1 MYGGSSDGE
10 GHDVAG
16 GTARK
21 IPPASSM
28 LWVRNLRRFIGSG
41 AGLGSEA
48 LMELETKR
56 ILLDIF
62 KEKQQKSAE
71 AGTIP
76 SFYKKKPEEGS
87 ISHRVQRLA
96 KYRFLK
102 KQSDLLLN
110 ADDLDAMWVCLREN
124 CVIDDATG
132 AEKMN
137 YEDFCHIASVCTEQ
151 IGPKCRRFFSPS
163 NFMKFEKD
171 ESGRIAI
178 LPFYLY
184 VMRTVSLTQAR
195 IDMSELD
202 EDSDGFLQPHEMEAY
217 IRGLIPNLAQLRDMP
232 TAFVQMYCR
241 IAAHKFFFF
250 CDPNRRGKACIK
262 KVLLSNCLQELMELH
277 QESEEE
283 VTDTEQAENWFSLT
297 SAQRIC
303 DMFLALDKDMNGT
316 LSKQELREYAD
327 GTLTD
332 IFIERVFD
340 EHVRRGKLGGGNSRE
355 MDFES
360 FLDFVLALENKD
372 TPEGL
377 TYLFRCLDLHGKG
390 FLTTADI
397 HTLFRDVHH
406 KWIEGGNY
414 ELCIE
419 DVRDEIWDMV
429 KPGDPLKIT
438 LADLLACKQ
447 GGTVASMLIDV
458 RGFWA
463 HDNRENLLQEEEEPE
478 EEGERERGRGA
489 NAPCCHSSSRIE
501 LNMPTTPFPTNPL
514 IALQPNIEDN
524 KSKTLKGRMGQFLKG
539 SDDPKNNWQRKSG
552 KTIQCTYLLR
562 KAWILFGMPASVAAI
577 VGGVGGF
584 VALLVITILCLWF
597 CVSHYKMFSNK
608 NSETESSAPS
618 AVVEMKRGRSSSST
632 APPLMMGGAQE
643 AMQFRLEDLEQAT
656 RNFDESNLIGC
667 GSFGLVYKGILCDG
681 TVVAIKRHI
690 GPPMQGFS
698 EEVKYLARIHH
709 RHIVTLLGY
718 FQDNGH
724 QMLIYEYLPNGSVS
738 NHLYGKYSTVKLE
751 FKQRL
756 SIAVGAA
763 RGLCHLH
770 GQSPSLVHGN
780 FKTANV
786 LVDENFISKVA
797 DAGVSKLVGGTE
809 AAGPSSPN
817 INAFKDPEIVQTG
830 RIFETTDV
838 YSFGIFLLELIT
850 GKEASEMGSSEI
862 RLQWI
867 ERHLISNDIVD
878 RRLEGNFTAEAM
890 RDFIRLAIRCMTIPG
905 RLRPNMEMVSS
916 ELEEILDK
924 EIMLTTVVGEG
935 TDITLGSHLFTK

>member
-1 MYGGSSDGE
+1 MYSGSSDGE
-10 GHDVAG
+10 SHEAVQ
-16 GTARK
+16 RR
-21 IPPASSM
+21 IPPAASM
-28 LWVRNLRRFIGSG
+28 PWVRNLRRFIGSG
-41 AGLGSEA
+41 DGLGSEA

-96 KYRFLK
+96 KYRFL
-102 KQSDLLLN
+102 
-110 ADDLDAMWVCLREN
+110 
-124 CVIDDATG
+124 
-132 AEKMN
+132 KMN

-202 EDSDGFLQPHEMEAY
+202 EDSDGFLQAHEMEAY

-232 TAFVQMYCR
+232 AAFVQMYCR

-250 CDPNRRGKACIK
+250 CDPHRRGKACIK

-327 GTLTD
+327 GTLTE

-340 EHVRRGKLGGGNSRE
+340 EHVRRGKSGGGNARE

-377 TYLFRCLDLHGKG
+377 TYLFRCLDLNGRG

-397 HTLFRDVHH
+397 HSLFRDVHQ
-406 KWIEGGNY
+406 KWIDGGNY

-429 KPGDPLKIT
+429 KPADSLRIT
-438 LADLLACKQ
+438 LADLLNCKQ
-447 GGTVASMLIDV
+447 GGTVASMVIDV

-478 EEGERERGRGA
+478 EE
-489 NAPCCHSSSRIE
+489 
-501 LNMPTTPFPTNPL
+501 
-514 IALQPNIEDN
+514 
-524 KSKTLKGRMGQFLKG
+524 
-539 SDDPKNNWQRKSG
+539 
-552 KTIQCTYLLR
+552 
-562 KAWILFGMPASVAAI
+562 
-577 VGGVGGF
+577 
-584 VALLVITILCLWF
+584 
-597 CVSHYKMFSNK
+597 
-608 NSETESSAPS
+608 
-618 AVVEMKRGRSSSST
+618 
-632 APPLMMGGAQE
+632 
-643 AMQFRLEDLEQAT
+643 
-656 RNFDESNLIGC
+656 
-667 GSFGLVYKGILCDG
+667 
-681 TVVAIKRHI
+681 
-690 GPPMQGFS
+690 
-698 EEVKYLARIHH
+698 
-709 RHIVTLLGY
+709 
-718 FQDNGH
+718 
-724 QMLIYEYLPNGSVS
+724 
-738 NHLYGKYSTVKLE
+738 
-751 FKQRL
+751 
-756 SIAVGAA
+756 
-763 RGLCHLH
+763 
-770 GQSPSLVHGN
+770 
-780 FKTANV
+780 
-786 LVDENFISKVA
+786 
-797 DAGVSKLVGGTE
+797 
-809 AAGPSSPN
+809 
-817 INAFKDPEIVQTG
+817 
-830 RIFETTDV
+830 
-838 YSFGIFLLELIT
+838 
-850 GKEASEMGSSEI
+850 
-862 RLQWI
+862 
-867 ERHLISNDIVD
+867 
-878 RRLEGNFTAEAM
+878 
-890 RDFIRLAIRCMTIPG
+890 
-905 RLRPNMEMVSS
+905 
-916 ELEEILDK
+916 
-924 EIMLTTVVGEG
+924 
-935 TDITLGSHLFTK
+935 

>member
-1 MYGGSSDGE
+1 MYSGSSDGE
-10 GHDVAG
+10 GHDA
-16 GTARK
+16 AQRK

-28 LWVRNLRRFIGSG
+28 LWVRNLRRFIGPG
-41 AGLGSEA
+41 TGLGSEA
-48 LMELETKR
+48 LMELEIKR

-76 SFYKKKPEEGS
+76 SFYKKACIRTKPEEGS
-87 ISHRVQRLA
+87 ISQRVQRLA

-202 EDSDGFLQPHEMEAY
+202 EDSDGFLQQHEMEAY

-232 TAFVQMYCR
+232 PAFVQMYCR

-250 CDPNRRGKACIK
+250 CDPHRRGKACIK

-303 DMFLALDKDMNGT
+303 GGYPKWKQIYAHTSYCIVNTTVMLKLSDVFLTLDKDMNGT
-316 LSKQELREYAD
+316 LSKQELGEYAD
-327 GTLTD
+327 GTLTE
-332 IFIERVFD
+332 IFIERGVYKFLPNLLVFD
-340 EHVRRGKLGGGNSRE
+340 EHIRRGKTGGGNARE
-355 MDFES
+355 MDLES

-377 TYLFRCLDLHGKG
+377 TYLFRCLDLHGRG

-397 HTLFRDVHH
+397 HSLFRDVHQ

-429 KPGDPLKIT
+429 KPADPLRIT

-478 EEGERERGRGA
+478 EE
-489 NAPCCHSSSRIE
+489 
-501 LNMPTTPFPTNPL
+501 
-514 IALQPNIEDN
+514 
-524 KSKTLKGRMGQFLKG
+524 
-539 SDDPKNNWQRKSG
+539 
-552 KTIQCTYLLR
+552 
-562 KAWILFGMPASVAAI
+562 
-577 VGGVGGF
+577 
-584 VALLVITILCLWF
+584 
-597 CVSHYKMFSNK
+597 
-608 NSETESSAPS
+608 
-618 AVVEMKRGRSSSST
+618 
-632 APPLMMGGAQE
+632 
-643 AMQFRLEDLEQAT
+643 
-656 RNFDESNLIGC
+656 
-667 GSFGLVYKGILCDG
+667 
-681 TVVAIKRHI
+681 
-690 GPPMQGFS
+690 
-698 EEVKYLARIHH
+698 
-709 RHIVTLLGY
+709 
-718 FQDNGH
+718 
-724 QMLIYEYLPNGSVS
+724 
-738 NHLYGKYSTVKLE
+738 
-751 FKQRL
+751 
-756 SIAVGAA
+756 
-763 RGLCHLH
+763 
-770 GQSPSLVHGN
+770 
-780 FKTANV
+780 
-786 LVDENFISKVA
+786 
-797 DAGVSKLVGGTE
+797 
-809 AAGPSSPN
+809 
-817 INAFKDPEIVQTG
+817 
-830 RIFETTDV
+830 
-838 YSFGIFLLELIT
+838 
-850 GKEASEMGSSEI
+850 
-862 RLQWI
+862 
-867 ERHLISNDIVD
+867 
-878 RRLEGNFTAEAM
+878 
-890 RDFIRLAIRCMTIPG
+890 
-905 RLRPNMEMVSS
+905 
-916 ELEEILDK
+916 
-924 EIMLTTVVGEG
+924 
-935 TDITLGSHLFTK
+935 

>member
-1 MYGGSSDGE
+1 MYSGSSDGE
-10 GHDVAG
+10 SHEAA
-16 GTARK
+16 TQRK
-21 IPPASSM
+21 IPPVSSM
-28 LWVRNLRRFIGSG
+28 LWVRNLRRYIGSG

-71 AGTIP
+71 AGSIP
-76 SFYKKKPEEGS
+76 SFYKKACIKPEEGS

-124 CVIDDATG
+124 CVIDDA
-132 AEKMN
+132 
-137 YEDFCHIASVCTEQ
+137 TEQ

-232 TAFVQMYCR
+232 GAFVQMYCR

-250 CDPNRRGKACIK
+250 CDPHRRGKACIK

-303 DMFLALDKDMNGT
+303 DMFLALDKDMNGS
-316 LSKQELREYAD
+316 LSKQELKEYAE
-327 GTLTD
+327 GTLTE

-340 EHVRRGKLGGGNSRE
+340 EHVRRGKTGAGNNRE

-377 TYLFRCLDLHGKG
+377 TYLFRCLDLNGRG

-397 HTLFRDVHH
+397 HSLFRDVHQ

-429 KPGDPLKIT
+429 KPVDPLKIT

-478 EEGERERGRGA
+478 EE
-489 NAPCCHSSSRIE
+489 S
-501 LNMPTTPFPTNPL
+501 
-514 IALQPNIEDN
+514 
-524 KSKTLKGRMGQFLKG
+524 
-539 SDDPKNNWQRKSG
+539 
-552 KTIQCTYLLR
+552 
-562 KAWILFGMPASVAAI
+562 
-577 VGGVGGF
+577 
-584 VALLVITILCLWF
+584 
-597 CVSHYKMFSNK
+597 
-608 NSETESSAPS
+608 
-618 AVVEMKRGRSSSST
+618 
-632 APPLMMGGAQE
+632 
-643 AMQFRLEDLEQAT
+643 
-656 RNFDESNLIGC
+656 
-667 GSFGLVYKGILCDG
+667 
-681 TVVAIKRHI
+681 
-690 GPPMQGFS
+690 
-698 EEVKYLARIHH
+698 
-709 RHIVTLLGY
+709 
-718 FQDNGH
+718 
-724 QMLIYEYLPNGSVS
+724 
-738 NHLYGKYSTVKLE
+738 
-751 FKQRL
+751 
-756 SIAVGAA
+756 
-763 RGLCHLH
+763 
-770 GQSPSLVHGN
+770 
-780 FKTANV
+780 
-786 LVDENFISKVA
+786 
-797 DAGVSKLVGGTE
+797 
-809 AAGPSSPN
+809 
-817 INAFKDPEIVQTG
+817 
-830 RIFETTDV
+830 
-838 YSFGIFLLELIT
+838 
-850 GKEASEMGSSEI
+850 
-862 RLQWI
+862 
-867 ERHLISNDIVD
+867 
-878 RRLEGNFTAEAM
+878 
-890 RDFIRLAIRCMTIPG
+890 
-905 RLRPNMEMVSS
+905 
-916 ELEEILDK
+916 
-924 EIMLTTVVGEG
+924 
-935 TDITLGSHLFTK
+935 

>member
-1 MYGGSSDGE
+1 MYSGSSDGE
-10 GHDVAG
+10 GHEAS
-16 GTARK
+16 APRK
-21 IPPASSM
+21 IPPPSSM
-28 LWVRNLRRFIGSG
+28 LWVRNLRRYIGSG

-96 KYRFLK
+96 KYRFLR

-132 AEKMN
+132 AEK
-137 YEDFCHIASVCTEQ
+137 
-151 IGPKCRRFFSPS
+151 
-163 NFMKFEKD
+163 
-171 ESGRIAI
+171 
-178 LPFYLY
+178 
-184 VMRTVSLTQAR
+184 VSLTQAR

-202 EDSDGFLQPHEMEAY
+202 EDSDGFLQSHEMEAY

-232 TAFVQMYCR
+232 TAFIQMYCR

-250 CDPNRRGKACIK
+250 CDPHRRGKACIK
-262 KVLLSNCLQELMELH
+262 KILLSNCLQELMELH

-303 DMFLALDKDMNGT
+303 AYGDHFSSADMFLALDKDMNGT

-332 IFIERVFD
+332 IFIERAFD
-340 EHVRRGKLGGGNSRE
+340 EHVRSGKSGGNNARE

-377 TYLFRCLDLHGKG
+377 TYLFRCLDLHGRG

-397 HTLFRDVHH
+397 HTLFRDVHQ

-429 KPGDPLKIT
+429 KPADPLRIT

-478 EEGERERGRGA
+478 EE
-489 NAPCCHSSSRIE
+489 
-501 LNMPTTPFPTNPL
+501 
-514 IALQPNIEDN
+514 
-524 KSKTLKGRMGQFLKG
+524 
-539 SDDPKNNWQRKSG
+539 
-552 KTIQCTYLLR
+552 
-562 KAWILFGMPASVAAI
+562 
-577 VGGVGGF
+577 
-584 VALLVITILCLWF
+584 
-597 CVSHYKMFSNK
+597 
-608 NSETESSAPS
+608 
-618 AVVEMKRGRSSSST
+618 
-632 APPLMMGGAQE
+632 
-643 AMQFRLEDLEQAT
+643 
-656 RNFDESNLIGC
+656 
-667 GSFGLVYKGILCDG
+667 
-681 TVVAIKRHI
+681 
-690 GPPMQGFS
+690 
-698 EEVKYLARIHH
+698 
-709 RHIVTLLGY
+709 
-718 FQDNGH
+718 
-724 QMLIYEYLPNGSVS
+724 
-738 NHLYGKYSTVKLE
+738 
-751 FKQRL
+751 
-756 SIAVGAA
+756 
-763 RGLCHLH
+763 
-770 GQSPSLVHGN
+770 
-780 FKTANV
+780 
-786 LVDENFISKVA
+786 
-797 DAGVSKLVGGTE
+797 
-809 AAGPSSPN
+809 
-817 INAFKDPEIVQTG
+817 
-830 RIFETTDV
+830 
-838 YSFGIFLLELIT
+838 
-850 GKEASEMGSSEI
+850 
-862 RLQWI
+862 
-867 ERHLISNDIVD
+867 
-878 RRLEGNFTAEAM
+878 
-890 RDFIRLAIRCMTIPG
+890 
-905 RLRPNMEMVSS
+905 
-916 ELEEILDK
+916 
-924 EIMLTTVVGEG
+924 
-935 TDITLGSHLFTK
+935 

>member
-1 MYGGSSDGE
+1 MYSGSSDGE
-10 GHDVAG
+10 GHDPS
-16 GTARK
+16 GTRK
-21 IPPASSM
+21 IPSPSSM

-62 KEKQQKSAE
+62 KEKQQKNQES
-71 AGTIP
+71 GKIP
-76 SFYKKKPEEGS
+76 TFYKKKPEEGS
-87 ISHRVQRLA
+87 ISQRVQRLA

-110 ADDLDAMWVCLREN
+110 ADDLDSMWVCLREN

-202 EDSDGFLQPHEMEAY
+202 EDSDGFLQPHEMEGY

-232 TAFVQMYCR
+232 AAFVQMYCR

-250 CDPNRRGKACIK
+250 CDTNRRGKACIK
-262 KVLLSNCLQELMELH
+262 KILLSNCLQELMELH

-283 VTDTEQAENWFSLT
+283 VTDMEQAENWFSLT

-303 DMFLALDKDMNGT
+303 DMFLGLDKDMNGT

-340 EHVRRGKLGGGNSRE
+340 EHVRRGKIGGGNTRE

-377 TYLFRCLDLHGKG
+377 TYLFRCLDLNVRG

-397 HTLFRDVHH
+397 HTLFRDVHQ

-429 KPGDPLKIT
+429 KPGDPLRIT
-438 LADLLACKQ
+438 LADLLTCKQ

-463 HDNRENLLQEEEEPE
+463 HDNRENLLQEEEEEPE
-478 EEGERERGRGA
+478 EEG
-489 NAPCCHSSSRIE
+489 
-501 LNMPTTPFPTNPL
+501 
-514 IALQPNIEDN
+514 
-524 KSKTLKGRMGQFLKG
+524 
-539 SDDPKNNWQRKSG
+539 
-552 KTIQCTYLLR
+552 
-562 KAWILFGMPASVAAI
+562 
-577 VGGVGGF
+577 
-584 VALLVITILCLWF
+584 
-597 CVSHYKMFSNK
+597 
-608 NSETESSAPS
+608 
-618 AVVEMKRGRSSSST
+618 
-632 APPLMMGGAQE
+632 
-643 AMQFRLEDLEQAT
+643 
-656 RNFDESNLIGC
+656 
-667 GSFGLVYKGILCDG
+667 
-681 TVVAIKRHI
+681 
-690 GPPMQGFS
+690 
-698 EEVKYLARIHH
+698 
-709 RHIVTLLGY
+709 
-718 FQDNGH
+718 
-724 QMLIYEYLPNGSVS
+724 
-738 NHLYGKYSTVKLE
+738 
-751 FKQRL
+751 
-756 SIAVGAA
+756 
-763 RGLCHLH
+763 
-770 GQSPSLVHGN
+770 
-780 FKTANV
+780 
-786 LVDENFISKVA
+786 
-797 DAGVSKLVGGTE
+797 
-809 AAGPSSPN
+809 
-817 INAFKDPEIVQTG
+817 
-830 RIFETTDV
+830 
-838 YSFGIFLLELIT
+838 
-850 GKEASEMGSSEI
+850 
-862 RLQWI
+862 
-867 ERHLISNDIVD
+867 
-878 RRLEGNFTAEAM
+878 
-890 RDFIRLAIRCMTIPG
+890 
-905 RLRPNMEMVSS
+905 
-916 ELEEILDK
+916 
-924 EIMLTTVVGEG
+924 
-935 TDITLGSHLFTK
+935 

>member
-1 MYGGSSDGE
+1 MYSGSSDGE
-10 GHDVAG
+10 SHEAVS
-16 GTARK
+16 RK

-48 LMELETKR
+48 LMGL
-56 ILLDIF
+56 
-62 KEKQQKSAE
+62 
-71 AGTIP
+71 GTI
-76 SFYKKKPEEGS
+76 KKPEEGS

-132 AEKMN
+132 AEKWNAFDQLVIALCAPFVFRLDYLFRRFLMN

-232 TAFVQMYCR
+232 AAFVQMYCR

-250 CDPNRRGKACIK
+250 CDPHRRGKACIK

-327 GTLTD
+327 GTLTE
-332 IFIERVFD
+332 IFIERAFD
-340 EHVRRGKLGGGNSRE
+340 EHVRRGKIGGGNARE

-377 TYLFRCLDLHGKG
+377 TYLFRCLDLNGRG
-390 FLTTADI
+390 YLTTADI
-397 HTLFRDVHH
+397 HTLFRDVHQ
-406 KWIEGGNY
+406 KWIDGGNY

-429 KPGDPLKIT
+429 KPADPLRIT
-438 LADLLACKQ
+438 LADLLSCKQ

-478 EEGERERGRGA
+478 EE
-489 NAPCCHSSSRIE
+489 
-501 LNMPTTPFPTNPL
+501 
-514 IALQPNIEDN
+514 
-524 KSKTLKGRMGQFLKG
+524 
-539 SDDPKNNWQRKSG
+539 
-552 KTIQCTYLLR
+552 
-562 KAWILFGMPASVAAI
+562 
-577 VGGVGGF
+577 
-584 VALLVITILCLWF
+584 
-597 CVSHYKMFSNK
+597 
-608 NSETESSAPS
+608 
-618 AVVEMKRGRSSSST
+618 
-632 APPLMMGGAQE
+632 
-643 AMQFRLEDLEQAT
+643 
-656 RNFDESNLIGC
+656 
-667 GSFGLVYKGILCDG
+667 
-681 TVVAIKRHI
+681 
-690 GPPMQGFS
+690 
-698 EEVKYLARIHH
+698 
-709 RHIVTLLGY
+709 
-718 FQDNGH
+718 
-724 QMLIYEYLPNGSVS
+724 
-738 NHLYGKYSTVKLE
+738 
-751 FKQRL
+751 
-756 SIAVGAA
+756 
-763 RGLCHLH
+763 
-770 GQSPSLVHGN
+770 
-780 FKTANV
+780 
-786 LVDENFISKVA
+786 
-797 DAGVSKLVGGTE
+797 
-809 AAGPSSPN
+809 
-817 INAFKDPEIVQTG
+817 
-830 RIFETTDV
+830 
-838 YSFGIFLLELIT
+838 
-850 GKEASEMGSSEI
+850 
-862 RLQWI
+862 
-867 ERHLISNDIVD
+867 
-878 RRLEGNFTAEAM
+878 
-890 RDFIRLAIRCMTIPG
+890 
-905 RLRPNMEMVSS
+905 
-916 ELEEILDK
+916 
-924 EIMLTTVVGEG
+924 
-935 TDITLGSHLFTK
+935 